1 MNVTEAVT
9 QTAAEGDEIVPSRND
24 IVVFLDET
32 GYPSLNKID
41 PQFPIFLVA
50 LLICTPNVYIGQIVP
65 TVYRFK
71 YHFFGHEGIILHS
84 HEIRKRY
91 GPFAILNDPAIR
103 APFLQ
108 SISDFMAASDYGLI
122 LSGIHKQAHKERY
135 GDYAANPYELA
146 LTFALERL
154 ARGLQRRGYSPDT
167 HVTILAEARGKR
179 EDAELELSF
188 LRTITEGTSFVGRD
202 QFAAYSMRLVFVTKA
217 MNVVGL
223 QLADLV
229 TYPAARHML
238 RRTEPN
244 PAYDAFREK
253 IWNEKEFPTR

>member
-1 MNVTEAVT
+1 M
-9 QTAAEGDEIVPSRND
+9 
-24 IVVFLDET
+24 
-32 GYPSLNKID
+32 
-41 PQFPIFLVA
+41 
-50 LLICTPNVYIGQIVP
+50 P

-71 YHFFGHEGIILHS
+71 YRFFGHEGIILHS

-108 SISDFMAASDYGLI
+108 GISDFMTASDYSLI
-122 LSGIHKQAHKERY
+122 LSGIHKQAHKNRY
-135 GDYAANPYELA
+135 GEYAANPYELA

-154 ARGLQRRGYSPDT
+154 LRGLRRRGHLPDT
-167 HVTILAEARGKR
+167 RVIILAEARGKR

-188 LRTITEGTSFVGRD
+188 LKTITEGTSFVGRD
-202 QFAAYSMRLVFVTKA
+202 QFAAYPMRLVFVTKA

-244 PAYDAFREK
+244 PAYSTFEGK
-253 IWNEKEFPTR
+253 IWSDKEFPDR

>member
-1 MNVTEAVT
+1 MSVTNATT
-9 QTAAEGDEIVPSRND
+9 QKTGESEDILPGQNE

-32 GYPSLNKID
+32 GYPSLDKID

-50 LLICTPNVYIGQIVP
+50 LLICTPSVYIEQIVP
-65 TVYRFK
+65 IVYRFK
-71 YHFFGHEGIILHS
+71 YRFFGHEGIILHS

-91 GPFAILNDPAIR
+91 GPFVILNDPAIR
-103 APFLQ
+103 VPFLQ
-108 SISDFMAASDYGLI
+108 GISDFMVTSDYSLI

-154 ARGLQRRGYSPDT
+154 VRGLQRRAYPKDT
-167 HVTILAEARGKR
+167 RVMILAEARGKR

-188 LRTITEGTSFVGRD
+188 LKTIIEGTSYVGRD
-202 QFAAYSMRLVFVTKA
+202 EFASCPMRLVFVTKA

-244 PAYDAFREK
+244 PAYDAFEGK
-253 IWNEKEFPTR
+253 IWNEKEFPIR